1 MYPIVKAAGWRPLAC
16 LRCRHVSP
24 AGGTTPPTTLFSRGR
39 RRPFHA
45 SCSSSS
51 PEEQQQQ
58 QPPPPEKSSS
68 DDNNTPTSSSSFAP
82 RPVLDIKHIR
92 THPALYEQT
101 CRERNYAALAPV
113 PARIVA
119 LQAQWHEAQKRGRDV
134 AARAKEAQRAIAD
147 MMNKRRDD
155 NDNNADKDKKEDAEK
170 TTTPTPDP
178 TTTKDEYL
186 ERARELKESLVVL
199 EKEQAALADEMHAL
213 ALSLPNL
220 TSDVTPRGREPT
232 VLRYINDEHH
242 PDDNDKGGRRGVV
255 GRSHVDI
262 GVELGILDFAG
273 AARASGWGWYYLLN
287 EGAQL
292 EQALVAYALAAAAAR
307 GWGLVSPP
315 SVVYAHVVAACGF
328 QPRENGA
335 TQVYTLRQDPQDRRR
350 GRPEHAL
357 AGTAEV
363 PLAAMKA
370 HGTYDVGVGGD
381 SAAAA
386 VKHVAVSRCYRAE
399 AGARG
404 ADTRGLYRVH
414 EFTKVELFAWTP
426 PGPAPVTAV
435 FDEVVALQADILRA
449 LGLPCR
455 VLEMPSA
462 DLGASAHRKVDIE
475 AWFPSRARRRH
486 HVPTTVEEASSDD
499 TTTETDA
506 EKEQEEQHDDKGW
519 GEVTSASICTD
530 YQTRRLGTRFRDNAN
545 GKKPYYPWTV
555 NGTAVAVPRVLA
567 ALLENGWDE
576 ADRSVAIPAVLRPW
590 MGGREKIGGGG
601 KVPG

>member
-1 MYPIVKAAGWRPLAC
+1 MHPIVEAAGRRPLAC

-39 RRPFHA
+39 RQPFHA
-45 SCSSSS
+45 SSSSSSSS
-51 PEEQQQQ
+51 PDQQQ
-58 QPPPPEKSSS
+58 QPPESSS

-92 THPALYEQT
+92 TNPALYEQT

-119 LQAQWHEAQKRGRDV
+119 LQAQWHESQKRGRDV

-147 MMNKRRDD
+147 LNKRND
-155 NDNNADKDKKEDAEK
+155 NDNGLAVDTDSKKEDEDAEEK
-170 TTTPTPDP
+170 TTTT
-178 TTTKDEYL
+178 TTTTTTITTKDEYL
-186 ERARELKESLVVL
+186 ERARKLKESLVVL
-199 EKEQAALADEMHAL
+199 EREQADLADEMHAL

-232 VLRYINDEHH
+232 VLRYINDDH
-242 PDDNDKGGRRGVV
+242 PDNNDKGGRRGV

-262 GVELGILDFAG
+262 GAELGILDFAS

-315 SVVYAHVVAACGF
+315 SMVYAHVVAACGF

-370 HGTYDVGVGGD
+370 HGTYDVVGGD
-381 SAAAA
+381 SAA

-435 FDEVVALQADILRA
+435 FDEVVALQAEILRA

-455 VLEMPSA
+455 VLEMPST

-486 HVPTTVEEASSDD
+486 HVPTAEEAAASDET
-499 TTTETDA
+499 TTTETEN
-506 EKEQEEQHDDKGW
+506 EKEQDDDKGW

-545 GKKPYYPWTV
+545 GKKLYYPWTV

-590 MGGREKIGGGG
+590 MGGREKIGGG
-601 KVPG
+601 KVPS